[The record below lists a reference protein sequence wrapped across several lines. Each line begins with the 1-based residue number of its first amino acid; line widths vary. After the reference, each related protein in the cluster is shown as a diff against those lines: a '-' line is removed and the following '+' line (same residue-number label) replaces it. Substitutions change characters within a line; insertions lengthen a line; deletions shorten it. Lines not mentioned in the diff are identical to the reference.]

1 MRLFR
6 LIAGGGIEPELRP
19 LAAVTALASVAFSGF
34 WTFVGVYGLQGL
46 GAGSGV
52 LGLVLGVEAC
62 CAGLAGYLGGSLSDR
77 VGRKP
82 FIVLGW
88 TGQAAV
94 CVALAL
100 VGRDVAAGLALLV
113 VAGTLSGPGLA
124 ALNALVADLLPPERR
139 EAGYASLR
147 VVYNLAVVAGPSLA
161 GLTVAV
167 GGWSALFAAVAALA
181 LAAAALAVRFLPSPP
196 PAPPESRASS
206 LSVIAGD
213 HRFLLFLLSSVLSW
227 IVYVGYE
234 SALPIVAVVSEG
246 LSTALWGGLMALNP
260 ALVALV
266 QLRLTRRVAAVPAAV
281 KLPAGVLVM
290 GGSLLALAGN
300 ASVATIAAVVVVFVF
315 GEMLWAPT
323 ASAAAAALA
332 PDERRGA
339 YMGAFGST
347 LSAGFAVGPVVA
359 LQLRGAVGDRAMWMF
374 FGAAALAASAAAVVA
389 LGGDRRLEA
398 GAALES
404 PP

>member
-1 MRLFR
+1 VRLFR

-46 GAGSGV
+46 GAGSGE

-77 VGRKP
+77 FGRKP

-347 LSAGFAVGPVVA
+347 VSAGFAVGPVVA

-374 FGAAALAASAAAVVA
+374 FGATALAASLAAVVA